1 MKKTATL
8 GALLL
13 ALALP
18 LAAQAETVFAGEVT
32 AGTTQVIAAPYGGLV
47 EDVRVRVGDSVKI
60 GDPIATVETSKTY
73 ASTDG
78 TVSGVF
84 AREGDSADG
93 VKTQYGAL
101 VYIEPIN
108 RYTLECSTEKG
119 YNSSEN
125 RYIHIG
131 ESVFLKCT
139 KDGSHQG
146 RGVVTGLDEK
156 EDNKFTVEVTGGELH
171 GRNCGHLPQRG
182 LCLRQPHRPRHGRA
196 DENRRRQRRGQRA
209 ENARQGGRHGG
220 ARRAAV

>member
-101 VYIEPIN
+101 VY
-108 RYTLECSTEKG
+108 R
-119 YNSSEN
+119 
-125 RYIHIG
+125 
-131 ESVFLKCT
+131 
-139 KDGSHQG
+139 
-146 RGVVTGLDEK
+146 
-156 EDNKFTVEVTGGELH
+156 
-171 GRNCGHLPQRG
+171 
-182 LCLRQPHRPRHGRA
+182 
-196 DENRRRQRRGQRA
+196 
-209 ENARQGGRHGG
+209 
-220 ARRAAV
+220 